1 MPHKMEGVIRLST
14 LTPLLEI
21 QVSGPY
27 QNFISCTAIVDTGF
41 SGEIILSEHHI
52 NELGLK
58 QIGTDD
64 VELANGEIVELN
76 LFRGNICWFEKVRE
90 VTIGSTQSED
100 ALVGTMLL
108 HQCTVHL
115 DFPKSKVEIT
125 QSL

>member
-1 MPHKMEGVIRLST
+1 MPHKMEGVIRPST
-14 LTPLLEI
+14 LTPLVEI
-21 QVSGPY
+21 QVSGPH
-27 QNFISCTAIVDTGF
+27 QNSIDCIAILDTGF

-76 LFRGNICWFEKVRE
+76 LYRGNIRWFDKVRE
-90 VTIGSTQSED
+90 VTIGATQSTD
-100 ALVGTMLL
+100 ALVGTLLL

-125 QSL
+125 QSS